1 MEWVEKTRS
10 VRDFIDVT
18 LAWED
23 EVWEKTPNKSESE
36 EVNFK

>member
-1 MEWVEKTRS
+1 MEWVGNTRS

-23 EVWEKTPNKSESE
+23 KVWEKASRKSESE
-36 EVNFK
+36 EVNFM